1 MSVIPPKSQK
11 VPKRAH
17 RQNVST
23 DEVKDENGNSLSYI
37 LRKQKYV
44 DMKQDDNTTVAT
56 QHAALNTSDT
66 QQNKLIFRDVFPGHK
81 YKLTLSDTSWMG
93 GSNVC
98 TIGYTV
104 GNTFTQISSTAT
116 APEDNVFDVEIPVV
130 SVVETLEVRLVGASN
145 TVRGYLEDST
155 TSSSISG
162 SIANILQAL
171 ADLISGQSSLSG
183 DVRQLQQDVADLVSR
198 VGTLENSV
206 SSIGGDIQQIQQDIS
221 SLDDRVTALEN
232 E

>member
-1 MSVIPPKSQK
+1 MAVIPPKSQK
-11 VPKRAH
+11 VPKRTP

-23 DEVKDENGNSLSYI
+23 DEVKDEYGYSLSYI

-44 DMKQDDNTTVAT
+44 DVKQDDNTTVAT

-93 GSNVC
+93 GSN
-98 TIGYTV
+98 
-104 GNTFTQISSTAT
+104 TFTQISSTAT
-116 APEDNVFDVEIPVV
+116 APEDNVFDVEIPTV

-206 SSIGGDIQQIQQDIS
+206 SSMGGDIQQIQQDIS
-221 SLDDRVTALEN
+221 SIDDRVTALEN

>member
-1 MSVIPPKSQK
+1 MAVIPPKSQK
-11 VPKRAH
+11 VPKRTH

-23 DEVKDENGNSLSYI
+23 DEVIDEYGYSLSYI

-44 DMKQDDNTTVAT
+44 DVKQDDNTTVAT

-206 SSIGGDIQQIQQDIS
+206 SSMGGDIQQIQQDIS

>member
-1 MSVIPPKSQK
+1 MARIPPKNNKAPILVQQ
-11 VPKRAH
+11 V
-17 RQNVST
+17 NVNT
-23 DEVKDENGNSLSYI
+23 DEVKDNLGYSLSHI
-37 LRKQKYV
+37 LRKQKYNNE
-44 DMKQDDNTTVAT
+44 KQDDNITIAT
-56 QHAALNTSDT
+56 QHAALNVSDLKN
-66 QQNKLIFRDVFPGHK
+66 NKLIFRDVFPGHK

-93 GSNVC
+93 DSNVC

-145 TVRGYLEDST
+145 TVKGYLEDST

-206 SSIGGDIQQIQQDIS
+206 SSMGGDIQQIQQDIS

>member
-1 MSVIPPKSQK
+1 MAVIPPKSQK
-11 VPKRAH
+11 VPKRTQ

-23 DEVKDENGNSLSYI
+23 DEVIDEYGYSLSYI

-44 DMKQDDNTTVAT
+44 DVKQDDNTTVAT

-206 SSIGGDIQQIQQDIS
+206 SSMGGDIQQIQQDIS